1 MDLSIIIV
9 NYNTRDLTN
18 QTIDSII
25 KHTENIDY
33 EIIVV
38 DNSSDKNQQ
47 CRYKNEQVIILP
59 DIDNHGFGHACN
71 VGAKAAKGE
80 LLLFL
85 NSDTLI
91 NDSSLMKCV
100 QYMKNNQNIGVLGA
114 RILLRDGTLDHGC
127 KRGFPTPSAAFYY
140 YAGLDKK
147 YPASRKF
154 GAYRQT
160 FLCETVTNEVD
171 SVSGAFLMISK
182 VLFENINGFDE
193 TFFMYGEDL
202 DLCYRVK
209 EKGYKV
215 IYYPEA
221 VIIHLKGQ
229 SGLHKSSKIVIYH
242 FYNAMLLF
250 YKKHY
255 KNKYNFIITILV
267 YGAVKFKYCMTIL
280 KREVLN
286 D

>member
-25 KHTENIDY
+25 NYTENIDY

-47 CRYKNEQVIILP
+47 CKYKDERVIILLNVE
-59 DIDNHGFGHACN
+59 NHGFGHACN
-71 VGAKAAKGE
+71 VGTKEAKGRFI
-80 LLLFL
+80 LFL

-91 NDSSLMKCV
+91 HDNSLMKCI
-100 QYMKNNQNIGVLGA
+100 QYMNNDCNTGVLGA

-140 YAGLDKK
+140 YAGFDKRH
-147 YPASRKF
+147 PISRKF

-160 FLCETVTNEVD
+160 FLCETETNEVD

-182 VLFENINGFDE
+182 ALFENVNCFDE

-215 IYYPEA
+215 MYYPEA
-221 VIIHLKGQ
+221 VITHLKGQ
-229 SGLHKSSKIVIYH
+229 SGLHKSSKTVIYH

-255 KNKYNFIITILV
+255 IDKYNFIITILV
-267 YGAVKFKYCMTIL
+267 YSAVKFKYWLTLL

>member
-25 KHTENIDY
+25 KYTENIDY

-38 DNSSDKNQQ
+38 DNSSDKKQQ
-47 CRYKNEQVIILP
+47 CKYKNEQVTVLL
-59 DIDNHGFGHACN
+59 DIENHGFGHACN
-71 VGAKAAKGE
+71 VGAKEAKGRF
-80 LLLFL
+80 LLFL

-91 NDSSLMKCV
+91 HDNSLMKCV
-100 QYMKNNQNIGVLGA
+100 KYMKNNQDIGVLGA

-147 YPASRKF
+147 YPTSIKF

-160 FLCETVTNEVD
+160 FLCETETNEVD

-182 VLFENINGFDE
+182 TLFENVKGFDE

-202 DLCYRVK
+202 DLCFRVK
-209 EKGYKV
+209 ENGYKV
-215 IYYPEA
+215 VYFPEA
-221 VIIHLKGQ
+221 VITHLKGQ
-229 SGLHKSSKIVIYH
+229 SGLYKSSKIVIYH
-242 FYNAMLLF
+242 FYNAMILF

-255 KNKYNFIITILV
+255 KDKYNFIITILV
-267 YGAVKFKYCMTIL
+267 YSAVKIKYWLTLL

>member
-47 CRYKNEQVIILP
+47 CMYKNEQVKILP

-71 VGAKAAKGE
+71 VGAKASKGE

-91 NDSSLMKCV
+91 NDNSLMKCV
-100 QYMKNNQNIGVLGA
+100 QYMKNNQSIGVLGA

-160 FLCETVTNEVD
+160 FLCETETNEVD
-171 SVSGAFLMISK
+171 SVSGAFLMVSK
-182 VLFENINGFDE
+182 ELFENINGFDE
-193 TFFMYGEDL
+193 AFFMYGEDL

-209 EKGYKV
+209 EKGYKI

-221 VIIHLKGQ
+221 VITHLKGQ

-242 FYNAMLLF
+242 FYNAMILF
-250 YKKHY
+250 YDKHY
-255 KNKYNFIITILV
+255 RNKYNFIITMMV
-267 YGAVKFKYCMTIL
+267 YGAVNIKYLLTVL
-280 KREVLN
+280 KHRGSK
-286 D
+286 